1 MFERLRFWRPRK
13 ELDVLFATA
22 PIKKATLRDQLDW
35 LSELMFWV
43 LGTTRLNIQFDFSSG
58 EKQALRVK
66 WLLSVLARNPE
77 WQKKFVEILAS
88 VVRQSRV
95 YDLLVQAGLH
105 QEQSLWSEAIER
117 IQQLVL
123 PQPPEEEN
131 FAIFFRQTFRSVR
144 DAKSLG
150 QLDLKSIREM
160 MTLLRS
166 HDEKLF
172 APWARD
178 LREAIKHLS
187 AEMLGASLKVDLRSR
202 MSTQYAAQ
210 SPFYKLNHDL
220 ELWLGRANEAPA
232 AAKSD
237 RVKSAFFECSDAIEN
252 IYKDLDQHGVSL
264 AVVYQAERLRSLL
277 NRAHLLFELIEDGK
291 IGEEELRVLA
301 ETLAEQVVESR
312 SLFALFNESTALLS
326 KKVAES
332 GAETGENYIARSKF
346 EFQQLFS
353 SAIGG
358 GLITAAT
365 AVLKILIY
373 GISFSAFLGGL
384 AASVNYSLSFL
395 IIQWRHFTL
404 ATKQPAMTAASLAR
418 LVADTAEGAERLRLE
433 IRNILKSQLVA
444 VGGNVLAVVPM
455 ALLICQLH
463 EMVFGRELVATEKA
477 HETLR
482 SFSLMGLTPVY
493 AVWTGVLL
501 FLSSQISG
509 WVHHWMLARRLPQA
523 IAGNRNFRRIL
534 NEDRA
539 RFLAEAVRNLTAPVA
554 ANVSL
559 GFLLGMVPVFG
570 KFLGLP
576 LDVRHITLSS
586 GSVAVALFTLGIE
599 GLKTS
604 AFLLSVGGLLTMVV
618 FNIGVSFSL
627 ALVVA
632 LRSKRASLSTS
643 LQVLKSVAWSTSNRK

>member
-1 MFERLRFWRPRK
+1 M
-13 ELDVLFATA
+13 
-22 PIKKATLRDQLDW
+22 
-35 LSELMFWV
+35 
-43 LGTTRLNIQFDFSSG
+43 
-58 EKQALRVK
+58 
-66 WLLSVLARNPE
+66 
-77 WQKKFVEILAS
+77 
-88 VVRQSRV
+88 
-95 YDLLVQAGLH
+95 
-105 QEQSLWSEAIER
+105 
-117 IQQLVL
+117 
-123 PQPPEEEN
+123 
-131 FAIFFRQTFRSVR
+131 
-144 DAKSLG
+144 
-150 QLDLKSIREM
+150 
-160 MTLLRS
+160 
-166 HDEKLF
+166 
-172 APWARD
+172 
-178 LREAIKHLS
+178 
-187 AEMLGASLKVDLRSR
+187 
-202 MSTQYAAQ
+202 
-210 SPFYKLNHDL
+210 
-220 ELWLGRANEAPA
+220 
-232 AAKSD
+232 
-237 RVKSAFFECSDAIEN
+237 
-252 IYKDLDQHGVSL
+252 
-264 AVVYQAERLRSLL
+264 
-277 NRAHLLFELIEDGK
+277 
-291 IGEEELRVLA
+291 
-301 ETLAEQVVESR
+301 
-312 SLFALFNESTALLS
+312 
-326 KKVAES
+326 
-332 GAETGENYIARSKF
+332 
-346 EFQQLFS
+346 
-353 SAIGG
+353 
-358 GLITAAT
+358 ITAAT

-509 WVHHWMLARRLPQA
+509 WAHHWMLARRLPQA